1 MLIAVAGVAVAVGG
15 TALAAMHV
23 GPAKAH
29 RVAALT
35 TAFAIKTRVV
45 HGEAPPDRG
54 LAAIAAH
61 LCARPCAVDL
71 QYMMSSGQR

>member
-1 MLIAVAGVAVAVGG
+1 MLVAMSGVAVAVRG

-23 GPAKAH
+23 GPAEAH
-29 RVAALT
+29 RIAALT
-35 TAFAIKTRVV
+35 TTFAIKTRVV
-45 HGEAPPDRG
+45 HGEAPPDYG

-71 QYMMSSGQR
+71 EYMMSSGQR

>member
-1 MLIAVAGVAVAVGG
+1 MLVAVSGVAMAVGG

-23 GPAKAH
+23 GPAEAH
-29 RVAALT
+29 RIAALT

-45 HGEAPPDRG
+45 HGEAPPDYD

-61 LCARPCAVDL
+61 LRARPCAVDL
-71 QYMMSSGQR
+71 QYMMSSGER